1 MKKIISLALAVLIIA
16 AMSVTAFAA
25 EIKQDTENKTGS
37 TDITYTATES
47 YVVIIPESMTVGT
60 TATVEADNILI
71 GYNKQLTVSVSS
83 QNEWKLKNND
93 DGLGYTLHIGETG
106 VTSTNNTVLTAA
118 SGDTVSKTL
127 SVTIDPNQSPKYAGN
142 YTDTLT
148 FTVSVNDATSGS

>member
-1 MKKIISLALAVLIIA
+1 MKKIISLALAVLMIA

-25 EIKQDTENKTGS
+25 DIKQDTANKTGDV
-37 TDITYTATES
+37 TIEYTQSES
-47 YVVIIPESMTVGT
+47 YVVIIPDSMTVGT
-60 TATVEADNILI
+60 DATVEVNDIVI

-118 SGDTVSKTL
+118 SGDTASKTL

-148 FTVSVNDATSGS
+148 FNVSVGDATSGS